1 MTGVF
6 DMIMMIVI
14 MLSLVSIGC
23 IIVIYNSF
31 AISVMERKK
40 QFGLLSSIGATKRQI
55 SYMVLFEAFLV
66 GIIGIV
72 LGIASAYLG
81 IGIVLVII
89 NHLIG
94 NVLEIDLQLVTNPM
108 FIVIPVIFMIVVIFI
123 SALIPSRR
131 ASKISPIEAIRQND
145 DIKINKK
152 KVKTSKLITKLFGVE
167 GDIALKN
174 IKRNKKKYRVTT
186 ISLFISIVFFI
197 LFSAYMNYTLNTTDN
212 VFTSFPFD
220 VAISY
225 NDILENDDK
234 VIKEILNNDSVRD
247 YISYRFLTIPI
258 RNDLKY
264 TDEYIKYNDVED
276 VLYDYVNVIVL
287 DDKSYDDYKNS
298 IGLKEDKI
306 ILLNKYFFL
315 YII

>member
-1 MTGVF
+1 M
-6 DMIMMIVI
+6 
-14 MLSLVSIGC
+14 
-23 IIVIYNSF
+23 
-31 AISVMERKK
+31 
-40 QFGLLSSIGATKRQI
+40 
-55 SYMVLFEAFLV
+55 
-66 GIIGIV
+66 
-72 LGIASAYLG
+72 
-81 IGIVLVII
+81 
-89 NHLIG
+89 
-94 NVLEIDLQLVTNPM
+94 
-108 FIVIPVIFMIVVIFI
+108 
-123 SALIPSRR
+123 
-131 ASKISPIEAIRQND
+131 
-145 DIKINKK
+145 
-152 KVKTSKLITKLFGVE
+152 FGVE

-186 ISLFISIVFFI
+186 ISLFISIVLFI
-197 LFSAYMNYTLNTTDN
+197 SFSAYMNYTLNTTDN

-264 TDEYIKYNDVED
+264 TDVED

-306 ILLNKYFFL
+306 ILLNKYQGVS
-315 YII
+315 YADGKRVNYDVSVVANENIKV

>member
-1 MTGVF
+1 
-6 DMIMMIVI
+6 
-14 MLSLVSIGC
+14 
-23 IIVIYNSF
+23 
-31 AISVMERKK
+31 
-40 QFGLLSSIGATKRQI
+40 
-55 SYMVLFEAFLV
+55 
-66 GIIGIV
+66 
-72 LGIASAYLG
+72 
-81 IGIVLVII
+81 
-89 NHLIG
+89 
-94 NVLEIDLQLVTNPM
+94 M

-186 ISLFISIVFFI
+186 ISLFISIVLFI
-197 LFSAYMNYTLNTTDN
+197 SFSAYMNYTLNTTDN

-306 ILLNKYFFL
+306 ILLNKYQGVSYADGKRVNYDVSVVANENIKLDVCNFVNVDSEDVSNDMDKYCNIYLF
-315 YII
+315 